1 MLNLIVRFRSSLV
14 AKVFGTCFVSIH
26 LPLIG
31 LAVYLAYG
39 NPLDPRPILLTT
51 LLATLLGSAL
61 SFMLI
66 QHFLSPIDRITRS
79 LERYRS
85 DGVPPTLDASG
96 NDEMYKL
103 AEAVEVLTHD
113 QDKQM
118 QRLRR
123 QANSDP
129 LTGLGNR
136 RWLHETAESLFRR
149 AARLRCRV
157 IVIMFDLDHFKK
169 INDTHGHAVGDDV
182 LVNVAKITQRQLRPD
197 DLLARIGGEEF
208 CVVLVDDGTDRPNS
222 AAVRLRSSIEAW
234 KPAVTS
240 GILRTTASFGV
251 YIGNPSAET
260 LSEMMNMADDQLY
273 RAKAMG
279 RNQVVSHTLK
289 AGTDPK

>member
-1 MLNLIVRFRSSLV
+1 MLNLIVRFRGSLV

-61 SFMLI
+61 SFMAI

-85 DGVPPTLDASG
+85 EGVPPTLDTSG
-96 NDEMYKL
+96 NDETRRL
-103 AEAVEVLTHD
+103 AEAVEILAHD

-129 LTGLGNR
+129 LTSLGNR
-136 RWLHETAESLFRR
+136 RWLHETAGGLFRR
-149 AARLRCRV
+149 AARLRRRV
-157 IVIMFDLDHFKK
+157 IVIMFDLDHFKS

-182 LVNVAKITQRQLRPD
+182 LIGVAKIAQSQLRPE

-208 CVVLVDDGTDRPNS
+208 CVVLVDDGTERPNS
-222 AAVRLRSSIEAW
+222 AAARLRISIEAW
-234 KPAVTS
+234 QPAVTS
-240 GILRTTASFGV
+240 GTLPITASFGV
-251 YIGNPSAET
+251 YNGDPSAET

-279 RNQVVSHTLK
+279 RNQVVSHSH
-289 AGTDPK
+289 